1 MLALALC
8 QVIIPKYPRYR
19 LALQQVS
26 TVGAPMLGGGRW
38 VQITDLTSPRDLT
51 EDTLL
56 QFCACQ
62 QDVKDEIQALL
73 DEVEETGMTEMV

>member
-1 MLALALC
+1 
-8 QVIIPKYPRYR
+8 
-19 LALQQVS
+19 
-26 TVGAPMLGGGRW
+26 MLGGGRW